1 MEHKIT
7 KLGKINPEFDVFK
20 LKSALTKNDA
30 GDWGYEPIEG
40 NANGILR
47 STNFTNQGIL
57 DLSDVAY
64 RTLKPQKLAEKKLSA
79 GEIIIERSGGSD
91 TQPVGRIGFITPE
104 IADNNYAFAN
114 FIQRIAVDETIE
126 PKYLYYCLQQ
136 MYEMGITASM
146 QYQTTGIRNL
156 DWKLYTKSILPKP
169 KPEEQK
175 AIATILSKVDEA
187 IKATETSIRAAEKL
201 KKSLMQNLLT
211 GKLKPDGTWRKEDDF
226 YKDEKFGNVP
236 VGWEVK
242 AIGDNSHCEINPN
255 YKFTKG
261 REYDFIPM
269 EAVNDSFGGV
279 TSPLEKRVIDGGGYT
294 RYKKG
299 DIIFAKITPCTE
311 NGKVAL
317 IRECETEIGFASTE
331 FIVFS
336 PKEIIDSL
344 FFYYLLSSSSVH
356 MLAVSLMEGTTG
368 RQRVPWK
375 VFKNRIFAP
384 IPTDVNEQKAIALLI
399 SSVETQNQSKNK
411 KIDSLK
417 RVKKSL
423 MQNLLTGKV
432 RVDLSKIEKILK
444 EI

>member
-91 TQPVGRIGFITPE
+91 SQPVGRIGFITPE

-187 IKATETSIRAAEKL
+187 IKATENSIKAAEKL

-211 GKLKPDGTWRKEDDF
+211 GKLKPDGTWRKEDEF
-226 YKDEKFGNVP
+226 YMDEKFGNVP

-242 AIGDNSHCEINPN
+242 RVEQLVNRRTDNFDPLKSSESLDYVGLEHILPNEFRREGVGKSDETLALKIKFFIGDVLLGKLRPYLNKVWIADLN
-255 YKFTKG
+255 
-261 REYDFIPM
+261 
-269 EAVNDSFGGV
+269 GV
-279 TSPLEKRVIDGGGYT
+279 G
-294 RYKKG
+294 
-299 DIIFAKITPCTE
+299 
-311 NGKVAL
+311 
-317 IRECETEIGFASTE
+317 STE
-331 FIVFS
+331 FLVFEGNKYS
-336 PKEIIDSL
+336 KWVYLNFQSKRFLDFTQSVTAGTQHPRASYRDVKR
-344 FFYYLLSSSSVH
+344 FLLSVPKDDNEMDLITNAIISTEKLKDDKLVRIK
-356 MLAVSLMEGTTG
+356 ML
-368 RQRVPWK
+368 QR
-375 VFKNRIFAP
+375 
-384 IPTDVNEQKAIALLI
+384 L
-399 SSVETQNQSKNK
+399 
-411 KIDSLK
+411 
-417 RVKKSL
+417 KKSL

-432 RVDLSKIEKILK
+432 RVDLSKIENVITD
-444 EI
+444 EAV

>member
-64 RTLKPQKLAEKKLSA
+64 RTLKPQKFAEKKLSA

-91 TQPVGRIGFITPE
+91 SQPVGRIGFITPE
-104 IADNNYAFAN
+104 IADNNYAFTN